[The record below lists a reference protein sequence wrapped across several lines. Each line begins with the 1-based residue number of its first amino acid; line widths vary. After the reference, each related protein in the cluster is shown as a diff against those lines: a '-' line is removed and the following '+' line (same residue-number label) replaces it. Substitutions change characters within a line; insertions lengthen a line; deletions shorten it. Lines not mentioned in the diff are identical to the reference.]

1 MKRTVLSVL
10 ALTSLALGLT
20 ACAAEDETPAASSSG
35 TSTAADAP
43 VRIGVVNSSDDQWPI
58 FVEKATAAGIEVELV
73 NFTEYTQ
80 PNPALSQDQLD
91 LNQFQHLQYLAD
103 YNVAAGDTLT
113 PIGSTAIYPLALY
126 SAKHDSVEAI
136 PEGGEIAVPNDPTNL
151 NRALF
156 VLQSAGLV
164 ELEGGGTL
172 QSTEIDVL
180 PSSKVTVTPVDAAQA
195 AVALQSVDGAI
206 INNDFLEDAGL
217 AADDALAQDDPASVG
232 ARPYINIW
240 VARAE
245 DKDNETYL
253 ELVEISHDAEV
264 EAALQQASG
273 GTAVIVD
280 EDGATLA
287 GYLADI
293 QAAIT
298 QG

>member
-1 MKRTVLSVL
+1 MKRTALSVI

-20 ACAAEDETPAASSSG
+20 ACASEDETPAASGSG

-43 VRIGVVNSSDDQWPI
+43 VRIGVVNSSDEQWPI
-58 FVEKATAAGIEVELV
+58 FVEKATEAGIEVELV

-113 PIGSTAIYPLALY
+113 AIGSTAIYPLALY
-126 SAKHDSVEAI
+126 SSKHDSLEAI

-156 VLQSAGLV
+156 VLQSAGLI

-180 PSSKVTVTPVDAAQA
+180 PSSKVSVTPVDAAQA

-217 AADDALAQDDPASVG
+217 SAEDALAQDDPASVG

-240 VARAE
+240 VAREE

-273 GTAVIVD
+273 GTAVIVN
-280 EDGATLA
+280 EDAATLA

-293 QAAIT
+293 QAAIA

>member
-1 MKRTVLSVL
+1 MKRTALSVL